1 VTPYTE
7 FLSSKQHAPKM
18 AGFTPLWVPDKA
30 FGYQRSLIEWNIR
43 KGRSATFADCGL
55 GKTIMNLTFAQ
66 NVVMHTNKPV
76 LYLTPLAVGAQTVK
90 EGEKFGIECVRSSDG
105 KFPVGAR
112 VIVSNYERLH
122 YFDREQFSGVVC
134 DESGI
139 LKNYDGVTKAAITD
153 FLLKIPYRLLSTATA
168 APNDYVE
175 LGTSSEAL
183 GELGY
188 QDMLT
193 QFFRKENQKD
203 HRGWGRL
210 KYYMKSHAA
219 TDFWRW
225 VCSWARAVRKPSD
238 LGFSDDGF
246 ELPPLITREH
256 VVQARIKRPG
266 RLFDVPAETLEEQ
279 REERRRTLRERCEKV
294 AELIGTD
301 REPAVAWCHLNDESE
316 LLTELI
322 PGAVE
327 VTGSQSDE
335 KKEELLEAFT
345 GGQIR
350 VIVTKSALAGFGL
363 NWQHCARETFFPS
376 HSFEGWY
383 QAVRRCWR
391 FGQKNRVL
399 VDVVTSEGE
408 RGVLENLKRKAAAA
422 DAMFEN
428 LVRLMNAEL
437 NIQRSNPFTKT
448 EKVPQWLSSTKW

>member
-1 VTPYTE
+1 VNTYDQ
-7 FLSSKQHAPKM
+7 FLASKQHTPSM
-18 AGFTPLWVPDKA
+18 AGFAPLWVPDEM
-30 FGYQRSLIEWNIR
+30 FGYQRHLTEWNIR

-66 NVVMHTNKPV
+66 NVVLHTNRPV

-90 EGEKFGIECVRSSDG
+90 EGEKFGVECVRSADG
-105 KFPVGAR
+105 KFPSGAK
-112 VIVSNYERLH
+112 VVVANYERLH
-122 YFDREQFSGVVC
+122 YFDRNDFAGVVC

-139 LKNYDGVTKAAITD
+139 LKNYDGKTKAAVTD
-153 FLLKIPYRLLSTATA
+153 FLLKMPYRLLSTATA

-188 QDMLT
+188 HDMLT
-193 QFFRKENQKD
+193 MFFRKENQKD

-210 KYYMKSHAA
+210 KFYMKAHA
-219 TDFWRW
+219 TKDFWRW
-225 VCSWARAVRKPSD
+225 VCSWARAVRRPSD
-238 LGFSDDGF
+238 LGFSNEGF

-256 VVQARIKRPG
+256 VVSARTKRPG

-279 REERRRTLRERCEKV
+279 REERRRTLDERCEKV
-294 AELIGTD
+294 AELIGTGTD
-301 REPAVAWCHLNDESE
+301 SAVAWCHLNDESE
-316 LLTELI
+316 RLADLI
-322 PGAVE
+322 DGAVE

-335 KKEELLEAFT
+335 VKEELLTAFAT
-345 GGQIR
+345 GQIR

-363 NWQHCARETFFPS
+363 NWQHCHRETFFPS

-391 FGQKNRVL
+391 FGQKHPVT

-408 RGVLENLKRKAAAA
+408 CGVLENLKRKAAAA
-422 DAMFEN
+422 DAMFES
-428 LVRLMNAEL
+428 LVELMNSEL
-437 NIQRSNPFTKT
+437 RIQRSNPFTVK
-448 EKVPQWLSSTKW
+448 EKVPEWLSSIK